1 MDELLQKL
9 LEAEVLSEDTKKEL
23 EEAFNGKLDE
33 AVEAAKADAAADVRA
48 ELTEQWVQERD
59 ALIEAVDSK
68 VSEFL
73 DSEISELK
81 EDIERFRD
89 LEAEFAEK
97 LVEAK
102 SEMGEE
108 LKGDLGE
115 LVEKLDAFL
124 EIRLGAELEELRED
138 IDVVR
143 QNEFGRK
150 IFEAVAEEYA
160 HSYADDES
168 LEGTLRETESR
179 LEDTTSALE
188 ESETKLSTLERT
200 IKMQEI
206 LKPLDGSAKEV
217 METILKSV
225 PTEQLE
231 EGYKTFIGRVLKE
244 ATVEDNTS
252 EKEDKVLAEGKSD
265 KGNKKDIIEG
275 AVVTGD
281 NDELIEENE
290 KEDLEGRVQLSEETR
305 TRLQRLAGLIE

>member
-9 LEAEVLSEDTKKEL
+9 LEAEILSEDTKKEL

-33 AVEAAKADAAADVRA
+33 AVEAAKAEAAADVRA

-73 DSEISELK
+73 DGEISELK

-89 LEAEFAEK
+89 LEAEYAEK

-124 EIRLGAELEELRED
+124 EIRLSAELEELRED
-138 IDVVR
+138 IEQVQKDD
-143 QNEFGRK
+143 FGRR
-150 IFEAVAEEYA
+150 IFESVAAEYA
-160 HSYADDES
+160 AHFADDES

-179 LEDTTSALE
+179 LEDTTAQLE
-188 ESETKLSTLERT
+188 ESESKLSELERT
-200 IKMQEI
+200 IKMEQV
-206 LKPLDGSAKEV
+206 LQPLDGSSREV
-217 METILKSV
+217 METILKNV

-244 ATVEDNTS
+244 TAEDDTS
-252 EKEDKVLAEGKSD
+252 EKEDSVLAEGESEEKDD
-265 KGNKKDIIEG
+265 KKTVVEG
-275 AVVTGD
+275 DVVTGD
-281 NDELIEENE
+281 DDDLIEENKKDDAE
-290 KEDLEGRVQLSEETR
+290 QVKLSEESR
-305 TRLQRLAGLIE
+305 TRLQRLAGLID

>member
-33 AVEAAKADAAADVRA
+33 AVEAAKAEAAADVRA

-73 DSEISELK
+73 DGEISELK

-138 IDVVR
+138 IDTVR

-168 LEGTLRETESR
+168 LEGNLRETESR

-206 LKPLDGSAKEV
+206 LQPLEGSSREV

-244 ATVEDNTS
+244 TIADDDTS
-252 EKEDKVLAEGKSD
+252 EKEDKVLAEDKSD
-265 KGNKKDIIEG
+265 KGNKEDIIEG
-275 AVVTGD
+275 DLVTGD
-281 NDELIEENE
+281 NDDLITENE
-290 KEDLEGRVQLSEETR
+290 KEEQDGRVQLSEETR
-305 TRLQRLAGLIE
+305 TRLQRLAGLRE